1 MRLVFIFV
9 RAYPWRSATV
19 LICLLLAALAEGA
32 GLSSLLPLF
41 GLATQTGTNLQG
53 ALGDSR
59 LEHLIGD
66 ILATFGLQPSIG
78 LLCSMIAGGMILKSG
93 FILLAQKQVGY
104 TVAHV
109 ATDLRLT
116 LIRTLLAA
124 RWEYYIRQP
133 VGIFTNAFSTEAARA
148 SNAYL
153 GGTTMI
159 ALLIQSVLYIT
170 LALFVSWQAT
180 VGAVVF
186 GAIIVFALNRLVQM
200 ARSSGAKQVK
210 LRKSLVRRLTD
221 VLYAV
226 KPLKAMARQTLIGPW
241 LERETQRLNR
251 AIQREV
257 LSTETLRALQDP
269 LVVVVLVGG
278 LYIGLTRW
286 QLPLNTVLM
295 LGLFFQRTLES
306 LNKVQREYQ
315 KMAVDESSFWSL
327 RGIINRSEAE
337 REITHGRK
345 KPVLREEITLR
356 NVCFSYGDHLVLAD
370 VSLSIPA
377 RQLTLL
383 IGPSGAGKTSTVDLL
398 VGLVRPQVGE
408 VWIDNVPLSE
418 IDLNGWRRTIGY
430 VPQETLLLHEN
441 VFVNVTLGDPE
452 LTLADVEAALCAAG
466 AWDFVAALPAGMETP
481 LGEHGSRLSGGQR
494 QRIAIARALVHKPQL
509 LIFDEATTSLDPKSE
524 AAICATVQQLRGTMT
539 IIAISHQPALLEV
552 ADVVYRLEDGRTQ
565 MVDLLTDGR
574 VRMQEAG

>member
-9 RAYPWRSATV
+9 RAYPWRSAIV

-41 GLATQTGTNLQG
+41 GLAAQTGTDLQG
-53 ALGDSR
+53 TLGNSR
-59 LEHLIGD
+59 LERMISEV
-66 ILATFGLQPSIG
+66 LATCGLQPSIG
-78 LLCSMIAGGMILKSG
+78 LLCSLIAGGMILKSG

-116 LIRTLLAA
+116 LIRALLAA
-124 RWEYYIRQP
+124 RWEYYVRQP
-133 VGIFTNAFSTEAARA
+133 VGVFTNAFSTEAARA

-153 GGTTMI
+153 GGTTMM
-159 ALLIQSVLYIT
+159 ALLIQTVLYIA
-170 LALFVSWQAT
+170 LAVFVSWQASLG
-180 VGAVVF
+180 VMVLGAL
-186 GAIIVFALNRLVQM
+186 IVFALSRLVQT
-200 ARSSGAKQVK
+200 ARSAGARQVK
-210 LRKSLVRRLTD
+210 LRKSLTRRLTD

-251 AIQREV
+251 AVQREV
-257 LSTETLRALQDP
+257 LSTEMLRALQDP

-278 LYIGLTRW
+278 LYVGLTRW
-286 QLPLNTVLM
+286 RLPLNTVLM
-295 LGLFFQRTLES
+295 LALFFERTLQS

-327 RGIINRSEAE
+327 RGTIDRSEAE
-337 REITHGRK
+337 CEITHGRK
-345 KPVLREEITLR
+345 KAVLREEITLR
-356 NVCFSYGDHLVLAD
+356 NVQFSYADHLVLAD

-377 RQLTLL
+377 GQLTLL
-383 IGPSGAGKTSTVDLL
+383 IGPSGAGKTSTVDLI

-418 IDLNGWRRTIGY
+418 IDLNAWRRTIGY

-452 LTLADVEAALCAAG
+452 LTRADVEAALCAAG

-481 LGEHGSRLSGGQR
+481 LGEHGARLSGGQR

-552 ADVVYRLEDGRTQ
+552 ADVIYRLEEGRTQ
-565 MVDLLTDGR
+565 MVDLLADSR
-574 VRMQEAG
+574 LRMQEAG

>member
-9 RAYPWRSATV
+9 RAYPWRSVTV
-19 LICLLLAALAEGA
+19 LGCLLLAALAEGA
-32 GLSSLLPLF
+32 GVSSLLPLF
-41 GLATQTGTNLQG
+41 GLAAQTSTHLQG
-53 ALGDSR
+53 TLGDSR
-59 LEHLIGD
+59 LERMIGD
-66 ILATFGLQPSIG
+66 VLATFGLQPSIG
-78 LLCSMIAGGMILKSG
+78 LLCLMIAGGMILKSA

-116 LIRTLLAA
+116 LIRALLAA
-124 RWEYYIRQP
+124 RWEYYVRQP
-133 VGIFTNAFSTEAARA
+133 VGVFTNAFSIEAARA

-153 GGTTMI
+153 SGTTMI
-159 ALLIQSVLYIT
+159 ASLIQAVLYIA
-170 LALFVSWQAT
+170 LAIFVSWQAT
-180 VGAVVF
+180 LGAVVL
-186 GAIIVFALNRLVQM
+186 GVLIMFALNRLVQT
-200 ARSSGAKQVK
+200 ARSAGARQVK
-210 LRKSLVRRLTD
+210 LRKSLIRRLTD

-251 AIQREV
+251 AVQREV
-257 LSTETLRALQDP
+257 LSTEMLRALQDP

-278 LYIGLTRW
+278 LYVGLARW
-286 QLPLNTVLM
+286 RLPLNTLLM
-295 LGLFFQRTLES
+295 LALFFERTLQS
-306 LNKVQREYQ
+306 MNKVQREYQ
-315 KMAVDESSFWSL
+315 KMAADESSFWSL
-327 RGIINRSEAE
+327 RGTINRSEAE
-337 REITHGRK
+337 CEITHGRK
-345 KPVLREEITLR
+345 KPVLREEISLR
-356 NVCFSYGDHLVLAD
+356 TVRFSYGDHLVLAD

-383 IGPSGAGKTSTVDLL
+383 IGPSGAGKTSTVDLI

-418 IDLNGWRRTIGY
+418 IDLNAWRRMIGY

-452 LTLADVEAALCAAG
+452 LTPADVEAALCAAG

-509 LIFDEATTSLDPKSE
+509 LIFDEATASLDPKSE

-552 ADVVYRLEDGRTQ
+552 ADVVYRLEDGKTQ
-565 MVDLLTDGR
+565 TVDLLTDSR
-574 VRMQEAG
+574 LRMQEAG